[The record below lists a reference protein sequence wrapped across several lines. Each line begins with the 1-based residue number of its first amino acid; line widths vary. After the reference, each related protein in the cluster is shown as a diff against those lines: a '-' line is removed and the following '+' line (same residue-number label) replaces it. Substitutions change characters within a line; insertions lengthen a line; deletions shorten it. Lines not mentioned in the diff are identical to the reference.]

1 MRTDIRLLNLAPSG
15 EEVTQVYH
23 YSVIEERL
31 YTEELGE
38 YTSFGLLVSG
48 AQDLRFSDVSPDREF
63 VSALATRFNELQL
76 SPTHLSEVIQDL
88 L

>member
-1 MRTDIRLLNLAPSG
+1 MYQYSG
-15 EEVTQVYH
+15 
-23 YSVIEERL
+23 IEEQFH
-31 YTEELGE
+31 TEELGE

-48 AQDLRFSDVSPDREF
+48 AQELRLSDVSPDREF

-76 SPTHLSEVIQDL
+76 SPTHLSEVVQDL